1 MLRSALC
8 RGIRSQSKGQWL
20 RPVASFD
27 RFKSSLVAASSSGSH
42 SDSGAPPFTKILAA
56 NRGEIATRI
65 NRAASELGVQ
75 SAGIYSY
82 EGEFHLFPA
91 NGTCHMRHA
100 PIPRLCSHYS
110 YSEYVVFGMHIK
122 ILLVRVRFCTCTSM
136 RTLGRYEKGST
147 NGSIQHAPLM
157 KIYAID
163 ILAIRTH
170 IITLCR

>member
-82 EGEFHLFPA
+82 EGEFHVFPA
-91 NGTCHMRHA
+91 NATCHMRLFHVYV
-100 PIPRLCSHYS
+100 PTTRSTS
-110 YSEYVVFGMHIK
+110 Y
-122 ILLVRVRFCTCTSM
+122 LACTSRSYWFALDFVLVPQCELWGDTRRVLQM
-136 RTLGRYEKGST
+136 VPF
-147 NGSIQHAPLM
+147 N
-157 KIYAID
+157 
-163 ILAIRTH
+163 TH
-170 IITLCR
+170 PS